1 MEKIVERLT
10 RVVAGCCWE
19 VMVTRSVPRE
29 SLKSLRQVTKRLT
42 LLLAGDLAKEVAAIF
57 REVYTHP
64 SKQLYDDTTV
74 HLLCSNYWLQPIY
87 QELLRSSSRYQATQD
102 QETN

>member
-1 MEKIVERLT
+1 MGSFITSYRGSDFAVCSLQLPVWFFLEMDGMIRMTLT
-10 RVVAGCCWE
+10 GCTICRTHSC
-19 VMVTRSVPRE
+19 TRIPRE

-74 HLLCSNYWLQPIY
+74 HLLCSN
-87 QELLRSSSRYQATQD
+87 
-102 QETN
+102 

>member
-1 MEKIVERLT
+1 M
-10 RVVAGCCWE
+10 
-19 VMVTRSVPRE
+19 TRSVPRE

-87 QELLRSSSRYQATQD
+87 QDCCARRRDIMPLYPVNERGHVVVLK
-102 QETN
+102 E